1 MAETKRRMQ
10 RKDDSAVTDEDVMHA
25 AMHLVPLL
33 TQKIVE
39 PFRNVRPDNLTFMQL
54 QTMYIIYEKGEIR
67 MSVLADILNMKKQQ
81 LTPIAAYLTDCGYIR
96 KRKDPD
102 NRRVTLVSLTEEGY
116 GVLDEVDG
124 ELLKALAPMFDA
136 LGDADRRALYQSA
149 TKMAEILDKMMPSKS
164 C

>member
-1 MAETKRRMQ
+1 MAETTRKIQ
-10 RKDDSAVTDEDVMHA
+10 RTDDFAFSDADVMHA

-39 PFRNVRPDNLTFMQL
+39 PFRNVRPDNLTFMQM
-54 QTMYIIYEKGEIR
+54 QTMYIIYEKGEVR

-81 LTPIAAYLTDCGYIR
+81 LTPIAAYLIQCGYIR

-102 NRRVTLVSLTEEGY
+102 NRRVTMVSLTKDGY
-116 GVLDEVDG
+116 DVLEEVDS

-136 LGDADRRALYQSA
+136 LSKADRRTLYQSA
-149 TKMAEILDKMMPSKS
+149 AKMAEILDKMTPPKLL
-164 C
+164 